1 MITISQLFVCLPSL
15 ELTTLGQQV
24 CSTKTGYAM
33 HFHWGQTAAKKGTW
47 LLWTVHINQKSSVT
61 LTVVGKN
68 ESRAVFYI
76 VSSESCKYKRFVWR
90 WNKVE
95 KKMYSRKRTK
105 SIPLLESEHGF
116 CQKKKD
122 QNVAKYSNGIQMKK
136 WWWSPFIWMVD
147 IVLQFVW
154 VLYRIKKDEG
164 DESLTLLDVGSLRC
178 CQYKVDY
185 PRAMQ
190 NSKYPI
196 RYLLCFNLSA
206 K

>member
-24 CSTKTGYAM
+24 CSAKTGYANALSL
-33 HFHWGQTAAKKGTW
+33 GTNSGKKGTW

-68 ESRAVFYI
+68 ENRAVFYI
-76 VSSESCKYKRFVWR
+76 VSSESCKYKRFAWR

-95 KKMYSRKRTK
+95 KN
-105 SIPLLESEHGF
+105 IF
-116 CQKKKD
+116 KKKN
-122 QNVAKYSNGIQMKK
+122 QINSTVRIRTWFLSKKKKKMTITWPSMKK
-136 WWWSPFIWMVD
+136 WWWSPFIWIVD